1 LHIERVSSSG
11 LPESFF
17 YGLLDEQRISQH
29 HQSIPIDD
37 YGIGYDFSILSFR
50 KVRAAKEEQAD

>member
-29 HQSIPIDD
+29 DQGIPIDD
-37 YGIGYDFSILSFR
+37 YRIRYYFPVLRLNKGG
-50 KVRAAKEEQAD
+50 AAKD